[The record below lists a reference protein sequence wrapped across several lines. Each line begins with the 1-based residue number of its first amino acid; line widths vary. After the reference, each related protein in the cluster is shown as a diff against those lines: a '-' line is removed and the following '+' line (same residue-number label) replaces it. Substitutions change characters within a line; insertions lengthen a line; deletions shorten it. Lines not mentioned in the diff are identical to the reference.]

1 MWFFSFPWIFITIIL
16 ITLFLIIISYLTLV
30 ILGGVCYL
38 LTCLHFRRKDKN
50 YTGKHI
56 LIFGGSS
63 GVGEAL
69 AYRLA
74 KQGVNLSIAARSENK
89 LKSVKEKC
97 LSSSKNTKC
106 DYYVCDVTKTDNVSS
121 TIQKSI
127 KAFGFPSLIVNCA
140 GIAHPGFIEDINYEQ
155 YEKDMNLNYF
165 GALRILRESKLMYNL
180 SDKKENVDIVCV
192 GSVLGLIGSIGYSA
206 YSPTKYAVKGL
217 VDSLR
222 FEFIDTKISL
232 HYFAPSNMDTPGFII
247 ENQNK
252 PKIVREVEDNVQ
264 TISADYAAHTLLC
277 NMDKYVITT
286 EPDLELLKNGP
297 HFMGKHSLLDVF
309 ISPLA
314 SLAVIFYRKSIERN
328 IQKKCKNKR
337 D

>member
-1 MWFFSFPWIFITIIL
+1 MWFFSFPWIFITILL
-16 ITLFLIIISYLTLV
+16 ITSFLIISSYLVFV
-30 ILGGVCYL
+30 ILGGICYL
-38 LTCLHFRRKDKN
+38 LTFLHFQRKDKN
-50 YTGKHI
+50 YSGKHI
-56 LIFGGSS
+56 LIFGASS

-69 AYRLA
+69 AYRLS

-89 LKSVKEKC
+89 LKSVQDKC
-97 LSSSKNTKC
+97 LNNNKNTKC
-106 DYYVCDVTKTDNVSS
+106 DYYVCDVTKTDNVRS

-127 KAFGFPSLIVNCA
+127 KAFGFPSLIINCA

-180 SDKKENVDIVCV
+180 SDKKEKVDIVCV
-192 GSVLGLIGSIGYSA
+192 GSALGLIGSIGYSA

-217 VDSLR
+217 IDSLR
-222 FEFIDTKISL
+222 FEFIGTKISL

-252 PKIVREVEDNVQ
+252 PKIVRDVEDNVQ

-277 NMDKYVITT
+277 NMDKYIITT

-297 HFMGKHSLLDVF
+297 HFMGEHFLLDVLL
-309 ISPLA
+309 SPLA

-328 IQKKCKNKR
+328 IQRTQKDKL